1 MLSIFTD
8 RFCPC
13 NLALHI
19 GRLSTHSCH
28 MTGVLLLLYHPDIC
42 PNMCAKSNTSAEPK
56 RCFVV
61 MGFGIK
67 TDYAT
72 GRKLDLNKS
81 YRLLIKP
88 VVEERGLICI
98 RADEIRHSG
107 SIDLPMYR
115 ELLKADV
122 VIADLSTANVNAFYE
137 LGIRHALRPRTT
149 IVISEDKLTYPFD
162 LNHIKITSY
171 THLGDGIEYEEVER
185 FRKVLGETL
194 QAVLDKEDP
203 DSPVYT
209 YLDQLQPPT
218 LEERIEKA
226 IENEISDDDSVAT
239 VIRAPK
245 KLKIKE
251 NKTLALLI
259 EQGEEAIKEHEFTKA
274 KALFDSALLIGN
286 DPQNPSLHN
295 DPYLIHRLALAT
307 YKSQQPDPVTALK
320 NALELLK
327 QLDLDHTNDP
337 ETVTQAGAVEKK
349 LYEIGEGDEHL
360 SNAILFFQRGYY
372 LLNNRYNG
380 INLAYTLNCRANSSL
395 CTTKEEQIADM
406 VYANHTRRRVLY
418 ICDKNW
424 NDIKKREERE
434 SKDGEENEERL
445 KQRSFDNENKFWI
458 CVNRAEAYF
467 GLGDFENYKKAIAEA
482 ETIEHEAW
490 MMTSFEDQVES
501 LRVLLQTNGHLLNP
515 AWKEGG

>member
-1 MLSIFTD
+1 
-8 RFCPC
+8 
-13 NLALHI
+13 
-19 GRLSTHSCH
+19 
-28 MTGVLLLLYHPDIC
+28 
-42 PNMCAKSNTSAEPK
+42 MCAKANTPVEPK

-88 VVEERGLICI
+88 VVEEKGLICI

-137 LGIRHALRPRTT
+137 LGVRHALRPRTT

-171 THLGDGIEYEEVER
+171 THLGEGIEYEEVER

-209 YLDQLQPPT
+209 FLDQLRPPT
-218 LEERIEKA
+218 LEEQIEKVV
-226 IENEISDDDSVAT
+226 ENEIAKDERLQPGARESKSK
-239 VIRAPK
+239 PK
-245 KLKIKE
+245 LKE

-259 EQGEEAIKEHEFTKA
+259 DQGEEAINRKDYLKA
-274 KALFDSALLIGN
+274 KAFFESALLLGN
-286 DPQNPSLHN
+286 NPNNPSLNN
-295 DPYLIHRLALAT
+295 DPYLIHRLALST
-307 YKSQQPDPVTALK
+307 YKAKKPDEITALK
-320 NALELLK
+320 DSLVLLK

-337 ETVTQAGAVEKK
+337 ETVTLAGTVEKK
-349 LYEIGEGDEHL
+349 LYEIGEGVEHL
-360 SNAILFFQRGYY
+360 SNSILFFQRGYF

-380 INLAYTLNCRANSSL
+380 INLAYMLNCRANSSL
-395 CTTKEEQIADM
+395 CATREDQVADM
-406 VYANHTRRRVLY
+406 IYANRTRNRVLF
-418 ICDKNW
+418 ICD
-424 NDIKKREERE
+424 NDSLEIAKREERE
-434 SKDGEENEERL
+434 TKGMEDNEAII
-445 KQRSFDNENKFWI
+445 KQRSFNIEKKFWI
-458 CVNRAEAYF
+458 CVNRAESYF
-467 GLGDFENYKKAIAEA
+467 GLGEFDKYEKAIEEA
-482 ETIEHEAW
+482 KTIEHQPW
-490 MMTSFEDQVES
+490 MMASFEDQVERLS
-501 LRVLLQTNGHLLNP
+501 RLLQKNGFLLNP
-515 AWKEGG
+515 SWKEPVKVIV

>member
-1 MLSIFTD
+1 
-8 RFCPC
+8 
-13 NLALHI
+13 
-19 GRLSTHSCH
+19 
-28 MTGVLLLLYHPDIC
+28 
-42 PNMCAKSNTSAEPK
+42 MCAKANTSVEPK

-88 VVEERGLICI
+88 VVEEKGLICI

-171 THLGDGIEYEEVER
+171 THLGEGIEYEEVER

-209 YLDQLQPPT
+209 YLDQLRPPT
-218 LEERIEKA
+218 LEEQIEKVV
-226 IENEISDDDSVAT
+226 ENEKAKDDRMIPSAKDPKRKSK
-239 VIRAPK
+239 IR
-245 KLKIKE
+245 E
-251 NKTLALLI
+251 NQTLALLI
-259 EQGEEAIKEHEFTKA
+259 EQGEEAINKKDYSKA
-274 KALFDSALLIGN
+274 RSLFESALLIGN
-286 DPQNPSLHN
+286 DPNNPSLNN
-295 DPYLIHRLALAT
+295 DPYLIHRLAFVT
-307 YKSQQPDPVTALK
+307 YKSKKPDEVTGLRDALV
-320 NALELLK
+320 LLQ

-337 ETVTQAGAVEKK
+337 ETVTLAGAVEKK
-349 LYEIGEGDEHL
+349 LYEIGQGVEHL
-360 SNAILFFQRGYY
+360 SNAILLFQRGYY

-380 INLAYTLNCRANSSL
+380 INLAYTLNCSANSSL

-406 VYANHTRRRVLY
+406 IYANHTRRRVLY
-418 ICDKNW
+418 ICDTDW
-424 NDIKKREERE
+424 NDITKREERE
-434 SKDGEENEERL
+434 SKDMEENEDII
-445 KQRSFDNENKFWI
+445 KQRSYNTERKFWI
-458 CVNRAEAYF
+458 CVNRAESYF
-467 GLGDFENYKKAIAEA
+467 GLGEFENYKNAIAEA
-482 ETIEHEAW
+482 NTIAHEPW
-490 MMTSFEDQVES
+490 MMASFEDQVVR
-501 LRVLLQTNGHLLNP
+501 LRQLLQTNGHLLNP
-515 AWKEGG
+515 VWKEME

>member
-1 MLSIFTD
+1 
-8 RFCPC
+8 
-13 NLALHI
+13 
-19 GRLSTHSCH
+19 
-28 MTGVLLLLYHPDIC
+28 
-42 PNMCAKSNTSAEPK
+42 MCAKANTSTEPK

-88 VVEERGLICI
+88 VVEEQGLICI

-171 THLGDGIEYEEVER
+171 THLGEGIEYEEVER
-185 FRKVLGETL
+185 FRKILGETL
-194 QAVLDKEDP
+194 QEVLDKEDP

-218 LEERIEKA
+218 LEEQIEEA
-226 IENEISDDDSVAT
+226 VENAAEEDNVAT
-239 VIRAPK
+239 VLRPPK
-245 KLKIKE
+245 KKSRIKE
-251 NKTLALLI
+251 NKTLSLLI
-259 EQGEEAIKEHEFTKA
+259 EQGEEAIKVHEFLKA
-274 KALFDSALLIGN
+274 KALFESALLIGN

-295 DPYLIHRLALAT
+295 DPYLIHRLAMAT
-307 YKSQQPDPVTALK
+307 YKSQKPDAVTALK

-349 LYEIGEGDEHL
+349 LYEIGEGEEHL

-406 VYANHTRRRVLY
+406 VYANHTRRRVLD
-418 ICDKNW
+418 ICDRNW
-424 NDIKKREERE
+424 NEILQREERE
-434 SKDGEENEERL
+434 TKDGEENAL
-445 KQRSFDNENKFWI
+445 IIKQRSFNNETKFWI
-458 CVNRAEAYF
+458 CVNRAESYF
-467 GLGDFENYKKAIAEA
+467 GLGDFESYKKATAEA
-482 ETIEHEAW
+482 NAIKHDSW
-490 MMTSFEDQVES
+490 MMASFEDQVKK
-501 LRVLLQTNGHLLNP
+501 LRALLQSNGHLLNP
-515 AWKEGG
+515 AWKETGS

>member
-1 MLSIFTD
+1 
-8 RFCPC
+8 
-13 NLALHI
+13 
-19 GRLSTHSCH
+19 
-28 MTGVLLLLYHPDIC
+28 
-42 PNMCAKSNTSAEPK
+42 MCAKENTSIEPK

-88 VVEERGLICI
+88 VVEEKGLICI

-171 THLGDGIEYEEVER
+171 THLGEGIEYEEVER

-194 QAVLDKEDP
+194 QEVLNKEDP

-209 YLDQLQPPT
+209 YLDELQPPT
-218 LEERIEKA
+218 LEEQIKQVV
-226 IENEISDDDSVAT
+226 ENGTTDDDSVAT
-239 VIRAPK
+239 IVRAPK
-245 KLKIKE
+245 KKSRVKE

-259 EQGEEAIKEHEFTKA
+259 EQGEEAIKAHEFFKA
-274 KALFDSALLIGN
+274 KALFESALLIGN

-295 DPYLIHRLALAT
+295 DPYLIHRLAMAT
-307 YKSQQPDPVTALK
+307 YKSQKPDAITALK
-320 NALELLK
+320 DALELLT

-349 LYEIGEGDEHL
+349 LYEIGQGDEHL

-418 ICDKNW
+418 ICDRNW
-424 NDIKKREERE
+424 NEILKREERE
-434 SKDGEENEERL
+434 TKDVEENAEII
-445 KQRSFDNENKFWI
+445 KQRSFNNETKFWI

-467 GLGDFENYKKAIAEA
+467 GLGDFENYKKAIDEA
-482 ETIEHEAW
+482 NTIEHDAW
-490 MMTSFEDQVES
+490 MMASFEDQVKK
-501 LRVLLQTNGHLLNP
+501 LRPLLQSNGHLLNP
-515 AWKEGG
+515 AWKEPAS

>member
-1 MLSIFTD
+1 
-8 RFCPC
+8 
-13 NLALHI
+13 
-19 GRLSTHSCH
+19 
-28 MTGVLLLLYHPDIC
+28 
-42 PNMCAKSNTSAEPK
+42 MCAKANTSVEQK

-88 VVEERGLICI
+88 VVEEKGLICI

-122 VIADLSTANVNAFYE
+122 VIADISTANVNAFYE

-171 THLGDGIEYEEVER
+171 THLGEGIEYEEVER
-185 FRKVLGETL
+185 FRKVLGQTL

-209 YLDQLQPPT
+209 YLNQLRPPT
-218 LEERIEKA
+218 LEEQIEQVV
-226 IENEISDDDSVAT
+226 ENEKSTGNGTITAV
-239 VIRAPK
+239 REPK
-245 KLKIKE
+245 RKSKIAE
-251 NKTLALLI
+251 NKTLSRMI
-259 EQGEEAIKEHEFTKA
+259 EQGEEAIKLQDYYKA
-274 KALFDSALLIGN
+274 RAYFETALLTGN

-295 DPYLIHRLALAT
+295 DPYLIHRLSLAT
-307 YKSQQPDPVTALK
+307 YKAKKPDEITALK
-320 NALELLK
+320 DSLVLLQ

-337 ETVTQAGAVEKK
+337 ETVTLAGAVEKK
-349 LYEIGEGDEHL
+349 LYELGQGEEHL

-380 INLAYTLNCRANSSL
+380 INLAFTLNSRANSSL
-395 CTTKEEQIADM
+395 CVTKEDQIADM
-406 VYANHTRRRVLY
+406 VYASHTRRRVLY
-418 ICDKNW
+418 ICDNNW
-424 NDIKKREERE
+424 NDIVKREERE
-434 SKDGEENEERL
+434 SKTMENDEITR
-445 KQRSFDNENKFWI
+445 QRNFNNETKFWI
-458 CVNRAEAYF
+458 CVNRAESYF
-467 GLGDFENYKKAIAEA
+467 GLGEFDKYKSAVAEAKAIP
-482 ETIEHEAW
+482 HEPW
-490 MMTSFEDQVES
+490 MMASFEDQVVK
-501 LRVLLQTNGHLLNP
+501 LRTLLQTNAHLLNP
-515 AWKEGG
+515 PWKEPE

>member
-1 MLSIFTD
+1 M
-8 RFCPC
+8 
-13 NLALHI
+13 A
-19 GRLSTHSCH
+19 
-28 MTGVLLLLYHPDIC
+28 
-42 PNMCAKSNTSAEPK
+42 ANTNTPPETR

-88 VVEERGLICI
+88 VVEEKGLICI

-171 THLGDGIEYEEVER
+171 THLGEGIEYEEVER

-209 YLDQLQPPT
+209 YLDQLRPPT
-218 LEERIEKA
+218 LEEQIERVVENEKA
-226 IENEISDDDSVAT
+226 KDDKLIPSAKEPKRRSK
-239 VIRAPK
+239 IR
-245 KLKIKE
+245 E
-251 NKTLALLI
+251 NKTLAILI
-259 EQGEEAIKEHEFTKA
+259 EQGEDAIDRKDYSKA
-274 KALFDSALLIGN
+274 RAMFESALVLGN
-286 DPQNPSLHN
+286 DPQNPSMSS
-295 DPYLIHRLALAT
+295 DPYLIQRLALAT
-307 YKSQQPDPVTALK
+307 YKSKEPDEIKALF
-320 NALELLK
+320 ASLELLK
-327 QLDLDHTNDP
+327 QIDLAHTNDP
-337 ETVTQAGAVEKK
+337 ETVTIAGAVEKK
-349 LYEIGEGDEHL
+349 LYELGHGVDHL
-360 SNAILFFQRGYY
+360 SNAILLFQRGYF

-380 INLAYTLNCRANSSL
+380 INLAYTLNCRATSEL
-395 CTTKEEQIADM
+395 CTTREERIADM
-406 VYANHTRRRVLY
+406 VYANHTRKRVLF
-418 ICDKNW
+418 ICD
-424 NDIKKREERE
+424 NDWKEITRIQERE
-434 SKDGEENEERL
+434 SKDSTQNEERL
-445 KQRSFDNENKFWI
+445 RQRTFNNERKFWI
-458 CVNRAEAYF
+458 CVNRAESYF
-467 GLGDFENYKKAIAEA
+467 GLGNFDDYKKAVQEA
-482 ETIEHEAW
+482 RAIPHEPW
-490 MMTSFEDQVES
+490 MMASFEDQVNS
-501 LRVLLQTNGHLLNP
+501 LRILLSENADLMNP
-515 AWKEGG
+515 PWKEPV

>member
-1 MLSIFTD
+1 
-8 RFCPC
+8 
-13 NLALHI
+13 
-19 GRLSTHSCH
+19 
-28 MTGVLLLLYHPDIC
+28 
-42 PNMCAKSNTSAEPK
+42 
-56 RCFVV
+56 

-88 VVEERGLICI
+88 VVEQKGLVCI

-107 SIDLPMYR
+107 SIDLPMYK

-122 VIADLSTANVNAFYE
+122 VIADISTANVNAFYE

-162 LNHIKITSY
+162 LNHIKITNY
-171 THLGDGIEYEEVER
+171 THLGEGIEYEEVER

-218 LEERIEKA
+218 LEEQIEEA
-226 IENEISDDDSVAT
+226 IQHDSYSDDSDDRVAT
-239 VIRAPK
+239 AVKPPK
-245 KLKIKE
+245 RKSKIKE

-259 EQGEEAIKEHEFTKA
+259 EQGEESLKIQDYSKA
-274 KALFDSALLIGN
+274 KTLFESALLIGN
-286 DPQNPSLHN
+286 DPKNPSLNN
-295 DPYLIHRLALAT
+295 DSYLIHRLALST
-307 YKSQQPDPVTALK
+307 YKAKKPDEIAGLH
-320 NALELLK
+320 ASLELLK

-337 ETVTQAGAVEKK
+337 ETVTLAGAVEKK
-349 LYEIGEGDEHL
+349 LYELGQGPDHL

-380 INLAYTLNCRANSSL
+380 INLAYTLNCRADSTL
-395 CTTKEEQIADM
+395 CATREEQIADM
-406 VYANHTRRRVLY
+406 IYGNHTRRRVLY
-418 ICDKNW
+418 LCDRDW
-424 NDIKKREERE
+424 NDIVTREDRE
-434 SKDGEENEERL
+434 SKDIVENDEIIR
-445 KQRSFDNENKFWI
+445 QRAFNTETKFWI
-458 CVNRAEAYF
+458 CVNRAESYF
-467 GLGDFENYKKAIAEA
+467 GMGDFEKYKAAIAQA
-482 ETIEHEAW
+482 KTIAHESW
-490 MMTSFEDQVES
+490 MMSSFEEQIVK
-501 LRVLLQTNGHLLNP
+501 LRKLLEKHAELLNP
-515 AWKEGG
+515 AWKEIQ

>member
-1 MLSIFTD
+1 
-8 RFCPC
+8 
-13 NLALHI
+13 
-19 GRLSTHSCH
+19 
-28 MTGVLLLLYHPDIC
+28 
-42 PNMCAKSNTSAEPK
+42 MCAKANTSLEPK

-88 VVEERGLICI
+88 VVEEKGLICI

-171 THLGDGIEYEEVER
+171 THLGEGIEYEEVER

-209 YLDQLQPPT
+209 YLDQLKPPS
-218 LEERIEKA
+218 LEEQIEKVVEDERA
-226 IENEISDDDSVAT
+226 RDDRVEPAAK
-239 VIRAPK
+239 APK
-245 KLKIKE
+245 IKSKIKE

-259 EQGEEAIKEHEFTKA
+259 EQGEEAINKKDYSRA
-274 KALFDSALLIGN
+274 RALFDSALQIGN
-286 DPQNPSLHN
+286 DPNNPSLNN
-295 DPYLIHRLALAT
+295 DPYLIHRLALST
-307 YKSQQPDPVTALK
+307 YKSKKPDEISALK
-320 NALELLK
+320 ESIVLLK

-337 ETVTQAGAVEKK
+337 ETVTLAGAVEKK
-349 LYEIGEGDEHL
+349 MFELGHGDEHL
-360 SNAILFFQRGYY
+360 SNAIMLFQRGYY

-380 INLAYTLNCRANSSL
+380 INLAYTLNCRSNSSF
-395 CTTKEEQIADM
+395 CSTKEEQIADLI
-406 VYANHTRRRVLY
+406 YANHTRRRVLY
-418 ICDKNW
+418 ICDNDW
-424 NDIKKREERE
+424 NEIIKREERV
-434 SKDGEENEERL
+434 SKDIIDNEEII
-445 KQRSFDNENKFWI
+445 KQRLFNTERKFWI
-458 CVNRAEAYF
+458 CVNRAESYF
-467 GLGDFENYKKAIAEA
+467 GLGEFDKYKSSIADA
-482 ETIEHEAW
+482 RSIEHEPW
-490 MMTSFEDQVES
+490 MMASFEDQVVR
-501 LRVLLQTNGHLLNP
+501 LRELFQKNGYLLNP
-515 AWKEGG
+515 AWKEET

>member
-1 MLSIFTD
+1 M
-8 RFCPC
+8 P
-13 NLALHI
+13 
-19 GRLSTHSCH
+19 
-28 MTGVLLLLYHPDIC
+28 
-42 PNMCAKSNTSAEPK
+42 AKANNAGETR

-61 MGFGIK
+61 MGFGTK

-88 VVEERGLICI
+88 VVEEKGLVCI

-107 SIDLPMYR
+107 AIDLPMYR

-171 THLGDGIEYEEVER
+171 THLGEGIEYEEVER

-194 QAVLDKEDP
+194 QAVLDKEDADP

-218 LEERIEKA
+218 LEEQIEKA
-226 IENEISDDDSVAT
+226 VENVTRQNEGGVA
-239 VIRAPK
+239 VKEPRKKSKIR
-245 KLKIKE
+245 E

-259 EQGEEAIKEHEFTKA
+259 EQGEEAIEKKDYVKA

-286 DPQNPSLHN
+286 DPQNPSLNN
-295 DPYLIHRLALAT
+295 DPYLIHRLALVT
-307 YKSQQPDPVTALK
+307 YKAKKPDEVTALK
-320 NALELLK
+320 DSLVLLQ

-337 ETVTQAGAVEKK
+337 ETVTLAGAAEKK
-349 LYEIGEGDEHL
+349 LYELGLGDQHL
-360 SNAILFFQRGYY
+360 SDAILLFQRGYY

-380 INLAYTLNCRANSSL
+380 INLAYTLNCRAASSL

-406 VYANHTRRRVLY
+406 IYANHTRRRVLY
-418 ICDKNW
+418 ICDNDW
-424 NDIKKREERE
+424 NNVLKREERE
-434 SKDGEENEERL
+434 SKEGAANAELL
-445 KQRSFDNENKFWI
+445 KQRSFDNEQKFWI
-458 CVNRAEAYF
+458 CVNRAESYF
-467 GLGDFENYKKAIAEA
+467 GLGEFEKYKKSIEEA
-482 ETIEHEAW
+482 KALEHEKW
-490 MMTSFEDQVES
+490 MMESFEDQVARLRKLFQS
-501 LRVLLQTNGHLLNP
+501 LGHLLNP
-515 AWKEGG
+515 AWKEPV